1 MSAALTQNEIVVP
14 IAVAAL
20 SASKRMTASCSSRGE
35 PEDLPLNP
43 RGRIIPSDHI
53 EAWKSRLTIKSLI
66 LG

>member
-1 MSAALTQNEIVVP
+1 MSAALTLNEIMVA
-14 IAVAAL
+14 IAVVVL